1 MLRKLIVAA
10 ALAAVT
16 TTLVAAPSFAGVC
29 DQQGKRVLHKGVWI
43 KVVRAPN
50 GHLVSCGPGW

>member
-16 TTLVAAPSFAGVC
+16 TTLVAAPSFAGIC
-29 DQQGKRVLHKGVWI
+29 NQQGKRVLMNGTWH
-43 KVVRAPN
+43 KVVRYKS
-50 GHLVSCGPGW
+50 GWVDCGLGW